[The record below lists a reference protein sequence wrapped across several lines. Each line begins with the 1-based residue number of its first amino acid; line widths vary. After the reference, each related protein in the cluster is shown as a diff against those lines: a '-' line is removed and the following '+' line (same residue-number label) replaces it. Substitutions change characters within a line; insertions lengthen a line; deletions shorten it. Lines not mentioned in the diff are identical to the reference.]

1 MPSLELKISSLCK
14 IKAIGNMQKK
24 FIKVTIERH
33 DVTEDYDENF
43 FDEYYIQEE
52 EFIKWATQQMNL
64 GWVVKCENTII
75 FSTPEEVELPKVILI
90 REVED

>member
-1 MPSLELKISSLCK
+1 M
-14 IKAIGNMQKK
+14 NKK

-52 EFIKWATQQMNL
+52 EFATWATIQMNL
-64 GWVVKCENTII
+64 GWVVKCEETII
-75 FSTPEEVELPKVILI
+75 FCTQEDVEFPKVILI
-90 REVED
+90 REVEDK

>member
-1 MPSLELKISSLCK
+1 MH
-14 IKAIGNMQKK
+14 KK

-52 EFIKWATQQMNL
+52 EFTSWTTIQMNL
-64 GWVVKCENTII
+64 GWVVKCEETII
-75 FSTPEEVELPKVILI
+75 FCTQEDVEFPKVILI
-90 REVED
+90 KEVEDK

>member
-1 MPSLELKISSLCK
+1 MLPLELKISSLCK
-14 IKAIGNMQKK
+14 IQVIVNMHKK

-52 EFIKWATQQMNL
+52 EFATWTTSQMNL
-64 GWVVKCENTII
+64 GWLVTCEETVILC
-75 FSTPEEVELPKVILI
+75 TPEDVVFPKVILI

>member
-1 MPSLELKISSLCK
+1 
-14 IKAIGNMQKK
+14 MQKK

-52 EFIKWATQQMNL
+52 EFTKWATQQMNL

-90 REVED
+90 KEVEDG

>member
-1 MPSLELKISSLCK
+1 MD
-14 IKAIGNMQKK
+14 KK

-52 EFIKWATQQMNL
+52 EFKDWATQQMNL
-64 GWVVKCENTII
+64 GWVVKCEETII
-75 FSTPEEVELPKVILI
+75 FSTPENVEFPKVILI

>member
-52 EFIKWATQQMNL
+52 EFIKWATIQMNL
-64 GWVVKCENTII
+64 GWVVKCEETVI
-75 FSTPEEVELPKVILI
+75 FSTPENVEFPKVILI